1 MTGIQMTSLKKRI
14 AVYPGTFDPI
24 TLGHEDLVRRA
35 AHLFDE
41 VFVAVAGSTSK
52 STVFSLEERVQL
64 AQQVFGSYDNVKVV
78 GFGGLLMQFVQEQQA
93 QIVIRGL
100 RAASDFEYEFQLAG
114 MNRKLYPKLET
125 MFLTPSDEYMFVSSS
140 LVREVAK
147 LGGAVDQ
154 FVSKAV
160 ETAIKKKLS
169 CV

>member
-1 MTGIQMTSLKKRI
+1 MTEAKKRI

-41 VFVAVAGSTSK
+41 VIVAVAGSTSK
-52 STVFSLEERVQL
+52 ATLFSLDERVEL
-64 AQQVFGSYDNVKVV
+64 AQQVFGNYDNVKVV

-147 LGGAVDQ
+147 LGGEVDQ

-160 ETAIKKKLS
+160 EAAIKKKLK
-169 CV
+169 V

>member
-1 MTGIQMTSLKKRI
+1 MTEAKKRI

-41 VFVAVAGSTSK
+41 VIVAVAGSTNK
-52 STVFSLEERVQL
+52 ATLFSLNERVQL

-147 LGGAVDQ
+147 LGGEVDQ
-154 FVSKAV
+154 FVSKIV
-160 ETAIKKKLS
+160 ESAIKHKLKA
-169 CV
+169 

>member
-1 MTGIQMTSLKKRI
+1 MTSLKKRI

-41 VFVAVAGSTSK
+41 VIVAVAGSTSK
-52 STVFSLEERVQL
+52 STLFSLQERVQL
-64 AQQVFGSYDNVKVV
+64 AESVFGNYDNVNVV
-78 GFGGLLMQFVQEQQA
+78 GFDGLLMQFVQAQQA
-93 QIVIRGL
+93 QSVIRGL

-140 LVREVAK
+140 LVRDVAR
-147 LGGAVDQ
+147 LGGDVHQ
-154 FVSKAV
+154 FVSQTV
-160 ETAIKKKLS
+160 EKAIKKKLS
-169 CV
+169 

>member
-1 MTGIQMTSLKKRI
+1 MTETKKRI

-24 TLGHEDLVRRA
+24 TLGHEDLVHRA

-41 VFVAVAGSTSK
+41 VIVAVAGSTNK
-52 STVFSLEERVQL
+52 ATLFSLEERVQL
-64 AQQVFGSYDNVKVV
+64 AREVFGNYSNVKVV

-154 FVSKAV
+154 FVSKIV
-160 ETAIKKKLS
+160 ENAIKRKLKA
-169 CV
+169 